1 MIRIITSSPYRAH
14 TEPLFIAN
22 QMLDVYNINDYMVAI
37 FMYKH
42 IKSDIPTLFS
52 SFYQKNN
59 SIHGHNTRTSD
70 DLYVPMVKTNVRKF
84 SIRIKGAQVWNSI
97 PTAIRNCK
105 SLFVFKKVLKKS
117 LVDRKISVPVILN

>member
-22 QMLDVYNINDYMVAI
+22 QMLDVYDINDYMVSI

-42 IKSDIPTLFS
+42 IKSNIPTLFS
-52 SFYQKNN
+52 TFYQKNN

-70 DLYVPMVKTNVRKF
+70 DLYVPMAKTNVRKF
-84 SIRIKGAQVWNSI
+84 SIRIKGPLVWNSI

-105 SLFVFKKVLKKS
+105 SLFIFKKALKKF
-117 LVDRKISVPVILN
+117 LVDRKISVPIILN